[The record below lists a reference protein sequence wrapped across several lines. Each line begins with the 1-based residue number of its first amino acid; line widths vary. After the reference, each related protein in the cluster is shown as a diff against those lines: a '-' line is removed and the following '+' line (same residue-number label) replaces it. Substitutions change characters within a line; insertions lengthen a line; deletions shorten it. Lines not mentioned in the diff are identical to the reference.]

1 MAHNLVPVAVGLI
14 CLGMAATA
22 LASVAAV
29 RGTEALDWTRYM
41 VPLPKSITITGKVE
55 VPPSQVAIVFQGES
69 GLLTEQTLK
78 ELQETIGTPDVPAAA
93 HAFTLNLQ
101 VGGAESEPLKE
112 LKNADQAYRIFA
124 PGKSK
129 QALHL
134 VALSSHG
141 LYYAAKTL
149 QQLIAAKKTEPA
161 VTMPILEV
169 TDWPDMAVR
178 GLWGT
183 DNYLH
188 LRWLADRKM
197 NICEQISVVGIDENG
212 KPFARIQDQRDPL
225 LTEAPHYGI
234 DFTPVIPHLEKASQF
249 SKLFESYPELK
260 GKSEHPGVMC
270 YSQPGVADIIAGWM
284 ADLVS
289 LPHVTSLDCWMT
301 ENLLGKTSCQCDQC
315 KDQEWTVL
323 EARAIVAAW
332 KKAQQQLGRPFTLR
346 VLTAQ
351 GTEYGNPQ
359 VFADLPPEVQRSYY
373 HSLLT
378 YNAMKRPQLRHYL
391 SLEAAKGRW
400 VGVVPTLSAACGQC
414 EPFTGAA
421 FVDYRM
427 TEYVDK
433 GMSGLIG
440 YATPR
445 VHYCGFNVEAAAE
458 WTWNNK
464 GRSTREFAF
473 SYAVRQ
479 GYQDPKKFA
488 EWSETIGPVAWD
500 IYGSGFPHEER
511 RAATGTVAGRLR
523 DGTLP
528 KLGYVLWE
536 AFPAPWGSINS
547 EQQLHADVE
556 SAAKG
561 VRLAREMGIPTFL
574 QESLV
579 VDGYIRALQALYQL
593 KQVVAPQGGRVSR
606 KSEAHRWYL
615 RYVDGLTQAKTA
627 LPEWEDTLRTAGEP
641 QRLTDDI
648 VKVIDTMLHQMKE
661 VAAEK
666 GF

>member
-1 MAHNLVPVAVGLI
+1 M
-14 CLGMAATA
+14 
-22 LASVAAV
+22 SRRAAV
-29 RGTEALDWTRYM
+29 RPREALDWTRYT
-41 VPLPKSITITGKVE
+41 VPLPKSIQITGKVE
-55 VPPSQVAIVFQGES
+55 VSPSKVALFFEGES
-69 GLLTEQTLK
+69 DLVTDQTLK
-78 ELQETIGTPDVPAAA
+78 ELREAIGIPDVPGAVS
-93 HAFTLNLQ
+93 AFTIELRI
-101 VGGAESEPLKE
+101 GGPEAQPLKE
-112 LKNADQAYRIFA
+112 LKNLDQAYRISA
-124 PGKSK
+124 PDAGGKE
-129 QALHL
+129 LRL
-134 VALSSHG
+134 VALSSRG

-149 QQLIAAKKTEPA
+149 QQLIAAKKTGTT
-161 VTMPILEV
+161 VTIPILEV
-169 TDWPDMAVR
+169 TDWPDMALR

-197 NICEQISVVGIDENG
+197 NICEQISVVRVDENG
-212 KPFARIQDQRDPL
+212 KPSARLQDHRDPL

-234 DFTPVIPHLEKASQF
+234 EFSPVIPHLEKASQF
-249 SKLFESYPELK
+249 SNAFKAYPEFK

-270 YSQPGVADIIAGWM
+270 YSQPGVADMIAEWM
-284 ADLVS
+284 VQLVS

-315 KDQEWTVL
+315 KSEEWTVL

-332 KKAQQQLGRPFTLR
+332 QKAQQTLGRSFTLR

-351 GTEYGNPQ
+351 GTEHGNPE

-378 YNAMKRPQLRHYL
+378 YNAMRRPQLRPYL
-391 SLEAAKGRW
+391 SLEAATGRW
-400 VGVVPTLSAACGQC
+400 VGVVPTLSAAVSQC

-445 VHYCGFNVEAAAE
+445 VHYYRFNVEAAAE

-464 GRSTREFAF
+464 GRSTREFAL
-473 SYAVRQ
+473 SYAMRQ
-479 GYQDPKKFA
+479 GYQNPRKFA

-500 IYGSGFPHEER
+500 VYGSGFPHEEIR
-511 RAATGTVAGRLR
+511 SATGTVAGRLR

-528 KLGYVLWE
+528 KLGYVLWD

-547 EQQLHADVE
+547 EMQLNADVQ
-556 SAAKG
+556 AAARG
-561 VRLAREMGIPTFL
+561 VRLARQMGIPVFL

-579 VDGYIRALQALYQL
+579 VDGYIRALKALYEL
-593 KQVVAPQGGRVSR
+593 KQLVKPDDERLSR
-606 KSEAHRWYL
+606 KGEAHRWYL
-615 RYVDGLTQAKTA
+615 RYVDGLTQAKAA
-627 LPEWEDTLRTAGEP
+627 LPAWEDTLRTAGEP
-641 QRLTDDI
+641 QRLTDEI
-648 VKVIDTMLHQMKE
+648 VKVIDIMLQQMAE